1 MMIKK
6 SYNVGDTVWIYGID
20 VRSNKS
26 RRGTVVKTF
35 TIDYAG
41 FDNTVHYLISI
52 PNEIEP
58 LLEVR
63 TWHTISQ
70 DESGPVGS
78 FRELAADIDVTR
90 KVLSKTG
97 MAMDISIDDDEDFEE
112 DEVSPEKIRAALE
125 KSQEAVSHAPL
136 NLKETKPKP
145 KYKPRKRKQHD

>member
-20 VRSNKS
+20 LRSNKS
-26 RRGTVVKTF
+26 KKGTIVKSF
-35 TIDYAG
+35 TIDQEG
-41 FDNTVHYLISI
+41 FRDNEYYVVTI

-70 DESGPVGS
+70 DEQGPVGG
-78 FRELAADIDVTR
+78 FREISSDIDVAK

-97 MAMDISIDDDEDFEE
+97 MTMEVDFSDDDFFDE

-136 NLKETKPKP
+136 NLKETKPKR
-145 KYKPRKRKQHD
+145 KNYPRKKKL